1 MNQQLPKVYV
11 SILNWNGYRNTIACL
26 QSLQESNYEN
36 IHLVVIDNGSR
47 DDSVGEIKKA
57 FADIEIIQTGENLG
71 FAGGHK
77 VAVDRALRK
86 EIDAL
91 WLLNNDLVVRPDAL
105 SNLVAAYQKYGI
117 GLYNSA
123 VLDSSATY
131 VNLASFQL
139 REKSRGSKPIKQRVP
154 LVHMLTHGEILEV
167 YRLTGSNIFLPTSLI
182 EQYGFIDTSFF
193 MYAEDTDYGLRLQA
207 AGIPNYVVLTS
218 VVMHEGRGSWKN
230 EQRLAEVMNYYK
242 VRNGIA
248 LAKRHFGIIAVI
260 SEIWKTVSK
269 YLWKALLRSIL
280 MRQNLQVVYPTQYY
294 QLVGLRD
301 GLRGRMGRTYDPQD
315 FI

>member
-26 QSLQESNYEN
+26 QSLKESNYEN
-36 IHLVVIDNGSR
+36 MHLVVIDNGSQ
-47 DDSVGEIKKA
+47 DDSVDEIEKA

-77 VAVDRALRK
+77 VAVDYALTK

-91 WLLNNDLVVRPDAL
+91 WLLNNDLIVRPDAL
-105 SNLVAAYQKYGI
+105 SNLVSAHQKYGMGI
-117 GLYNSA
+117 YNSA

-131 VNLASFQL
+131 INPGSFQL
-139 REKSRGSKPIKQRVP
+139 REKSRRPKSKQRVP
-154 LVHMLTHGEILEV
+154 LLDMLTYGEILEV

-218 VVMHEGRGSWKN
+218 VVIHEGRSSWKN
-230 EQRLAEVMNYYK
+230 QQRLAEVMSYYK
-242 VRNGIA
+242 MRNSLV
-248 LAKRHFGIIAVI
+248 LAKRHFGNFVVVG
-260 SEIWKTVSK
+260 EIWKTVNK
-269 YLWKALLRSIL
+269 HLWKSLLRSLL
-280 MRQNLQVVYPTQYY
+280 MRQNFRDVYPTQYY
-294 QLVGLRD
+294 QLIGLRD
-301 GLRGRMGRTYDPQD
+301 GLLGRMGRTYDPQD
-315 FI
+315 FIS